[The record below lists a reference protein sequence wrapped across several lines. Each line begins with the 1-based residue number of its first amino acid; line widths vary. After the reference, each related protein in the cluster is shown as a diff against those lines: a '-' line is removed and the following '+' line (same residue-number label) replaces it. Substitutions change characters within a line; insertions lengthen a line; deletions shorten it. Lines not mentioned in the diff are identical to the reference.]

1 MTKRVKQSFIAGA
14 LTSSAGVFI
23 SKFLGLFYIVP
34 FTAMATQP
42 NMHFYS
48 AAYSLYD
55 TMLMICSAGI
65 PFAVSAMVAKYVS
78 REDYKTALLV
88 RRLSMGLML
97 FSGFMMAMILVMF
110 SGPFAQFSSSQ
121 TATQQNIDTLQNVIC
136 YLSLSL
142 VLVPFLSAYRGFYQ
156 GLKDFI
162 SYGF

>member
-65 PFAVSAMVAKYVS
+65 PFAVSAMAI
-78 REDYKTALLV
+78 T
-88 RRLSMGLML
+88 
-97 FSGFMMAMILVMF
+97 
-110 SGPFAQFSSSQ
+110 
-121 TATQQNIDTLQNVIC
+121 
-136 YLSLSL
+136 
-142 VLVPFLSAYRGFYQ
+142 
-156 GLKDFI
+156 
-162 SYGF
+162 